1 MTMHF
6 FLLQRHPMDV
16 SYFESAFTADEPLL
30 TPLDPTFLE
39 TVDQLQFKGFS
50 YTNTNYTLS

>member
-1 MTMHF
+1 
-6 FLLQRHPMDV
+6 MDV

-30 TPLDPTFLE
+30 TPVDAAFVD

-50 YTNTNYTLS
+50 YTNPNYALS

>member
-1 MTMHF
+1 
-6 FLLQRHPMDV
+6 MDV

-30 TPLDPTFLE
+30 TPLDPIFLE